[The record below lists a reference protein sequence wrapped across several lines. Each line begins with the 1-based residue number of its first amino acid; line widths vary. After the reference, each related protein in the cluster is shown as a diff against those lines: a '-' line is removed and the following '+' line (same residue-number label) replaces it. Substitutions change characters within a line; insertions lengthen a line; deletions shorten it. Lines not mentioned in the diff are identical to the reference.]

1 MRKDNQYSSKHV
13 PKGRKKRLLALI
25 GITLFL
31 LLVAS
36 VLPAAFF
43 LKSPLDPQGMQDLP
57 VATAESNQKYPNDHD
72 NSNMTMP
79 QWMKDYFQWHAAAR
93 LTIQHNP
100 EAWKSFRF
108 LMLQCL
114 PGSFKCGGTADRLKP
129 LPLILWMAHTS
140 QRVVLIK
147 WGRPAPLEAFLL
159 PPKDGMDW
167 RVPDWLFAQQ
177 EFRQGPRATNV
188 EELQEMTAN
197 PDFIMVK
204 ARVQTH
210 DHGSLFYNSNCRT
223 NNSSSEPTFEQVFH
237 HCWQA
242 VFTPSP
248 PVARLIEQQLEES
261 RLVPGHYVGIH
272 VRALY
277 AVKDRDPNL
286 IRLWTR
292 NAINCAS
299 QLWLGGPFYLS
310 SDSTDAIAV
319 GKEYGK
325 ERQVDVVSRTTT
337 GQPYHLDKAPR
348 SAKASDFYDTFVDLY
363 LLALSRCITY
373 NMGGFGTFALYV
385 SPFAMGSCSSQHHE
399 ASGIHQCEWLPGNN
413 DSGLMS
419 KPMATMRIQR
429 TAPLF
434 LPPMT

>member
-1 MRKDNQYSSKHV
+1 
-13 PKGRKKRLLALI
+13 
-25 GITLFL
+25 
-31 LLVAS
+31 
-36 VLPAAFF
+36 
-43 LKSPLDPQGMQDLP
+43 MQ
-57 VATAESNQKYPNDHD
+57 
-72 NSNMTMP
+72 
-79 QWMKDYFQWHAAAR
+79 DYFQWHAAAR
-93 LTIQHNP
+93 HTIQLNP

-129 LPLILWMAHTS
+129 LPLILWTAHQS
-140 QRVVLIK
+140 QRMVLIK
-147 WGRPAPLEAFLL
+147 WGRPAALEAFLL
-159 PPKDGMDW
+159 PPKNGMDW

-197 PDFIMVK
+197 TDFTMVK

-210 DHGSLFYNSNCRT
+210 DHGSLFYNSNCRA
-223 NNSSSEPTFEQVFH
+223 SYEPTFEHVYH
-237 HCWQA
+237 LCWQA

-248 PVARLIEQQLEES
+248 PVALLIEQQLQES
-261 RLVPGHYVGIH
+261 RLVPGYYVGIH

-277 AVKDRDPNL
+277 AVKDRDLDL
-286 IRLWTR
+286 IRIWTR

-299 QLWLGGPFYLS
+299 QLWSGGPFYLS
-310 SDSTDAIAV
+310 SDSSAAIAI
-319 GKEYGK
+319 GKEYGN
-325 ERQVDVVSRTTT
+325 EREVKVASRTST

-385 SPFAMGSCSSQHHE
+385 SPYAKGSCSFQHHE
-399 ASGIHQCEWLPGNN
+399 ASGIHQCKWMPGS
-413 DSGLMS
+413 DHGLS
-419 KPMATMRIQR
+419 EPIAATSNQR
-429 TAPLF
+429 TVPLF